1 MRHLEQH
8 RSERIGWLR
17 AAVLGAND
25 GILSVGSILVGVASA
40 NTDHQSIVLAGV
52 AGLTAGALSMA
63 AGEYVSVSSQSD
75 TESADRARESAEL
88 RDDPEGELIELTNI
102 YVQRGLTRELAGQV
116 AEQLTTHDA
125 LGTHLRDELGM
136 TETHAARPLQ
146 AALASAAAFGVGG
159 ALPVLVS
166 LVSPATWIVWLV
178 AAATVAGLTILGTL
192 SAWAGGSS
200 LWKGAMRVTFWG
212 IVAMAV
218 TSLVGW
224 LFGVAVA

>member
-1 MRHLEQH
+1 MKHLEQH

-40 NTDHQSIVLAGV
+40 NPDHPSILLAGV

-63 AGEYVSVSSQSD
+63 AGE
-75 TESADRARESAEL
+75 A
-88 RDDPEGELIELTNI
+88 LT
-102 YVQRGLTRELAGQV
+102 
-116 AEQLTTHDA
+116 
-125 LGTHLRDELGM
+125 
-136 TETHAARPLQ
+136 
-146 AALASAAAFGVGG
+146 SAAAFGVGG

-166 LVSPATWIVWLV
+166 LVSPTLWTAWTV
-178 AAATVAGLTILGTL
+178 AGATVAGLVMLGIL

-200 LWKGAMRVTFWG
+200 IWKGALRVTFWG
-212 IVAMAV
+212 VVAIVV
-218 TSLVGW
+218 TALVGW